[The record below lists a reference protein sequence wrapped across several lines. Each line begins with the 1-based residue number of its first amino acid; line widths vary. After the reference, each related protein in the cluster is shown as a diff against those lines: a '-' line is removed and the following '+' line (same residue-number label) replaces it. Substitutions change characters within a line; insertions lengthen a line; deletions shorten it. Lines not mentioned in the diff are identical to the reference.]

1 MIFYVEE
8 KFYPKTYDVDYAGI
22 VNNQVYIRWLE
33 DLRFLMMK
41 KYKIS
46 ESLPENVYPV
56 IVKTEINY
64 KKYVKLFE
72 ELKGRMWMTGIR
84 GAKFFLKGEFLR
96 ENIVVADALQVG
108 AFVEITK
115 GKPVRIPDEIKK
127 IFE

>member
-1 MIFYVEE
+1 MVFYVEE
-8 KFYPKTYDVDYAGI
+8 NFFPKTYDVDYAGI

-33 DLRFLMMK
+33 DLRFLMIK
-41 KYKIS
+41 KYKVS
-46 ESLPENVYPV
+46 EFLPENVFPV
-56 IVKTEINY
+56 IVRTEINY

-72 ELKGRMWMTGIR
+72 ELRGRMWMTGIR

-96 ENIVVADALQVG
+96 GNTLVADALQVG

-127 IFE
+127 NFK